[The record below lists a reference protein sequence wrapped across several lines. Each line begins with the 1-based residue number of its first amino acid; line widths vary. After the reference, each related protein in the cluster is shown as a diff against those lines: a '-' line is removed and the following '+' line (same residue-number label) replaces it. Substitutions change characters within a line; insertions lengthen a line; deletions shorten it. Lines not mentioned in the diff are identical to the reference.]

1 MVKAGEG
8 KERNEEQGKLVFF
21 KKSFGGAKGR
31 HQKLKRD
38 IYGQADPTG
47 EESRKEKL
55 LNGNVI
61 GFSKQGGERPCV

>member
-21 KKSFGGAKGR
+21 LKSFGGAKGR
-31 HQKLKRD
+31 RQKLKRD

-47 EESRKEKL
+47 EESRKEK
-55 LNGNVI
+55 
-61 GFSKQGGERPCV
+61 